1 VTDDDARI
9 RRLAANEAIARQVN
23 EQVEQLGERWNTP
36 DEPLE
41 LLCECSRAECTQR
54 LHVSLAEYRA
64 VRDNDARFMLVDDH
78 VDTEIERRVDQVGDA
93 TVVEK
98 FGPGRDVAVATA

>member
-1 VTDDDARI
+1 MTDDARV

-23 EQVEQLGERWNTP
+23 EQVEQLSERWNEP
-36 DEPLE
+36 GEPLE
-41 LLCECSRAECTQR
+41 ILCECSLAECTQR
-54 LHVSLAEYRA
+54 LHVPLVDYQA
-64 VRDNDARFMLVDDH
+64 VRENDARFMLVDQHIDK
-78 VDTEIERRVDQVGDA
+78 EIERRVGEVGDA

>member
-1 VTDDDARI
+1 VTETDARE

-23 EQVEQLGERWNTP
+23 EQVEQLGERWNTL

-41 LLCECSRAECTQR
+41 ILCECSRADCTQR
-54 LHVSLAEYRA
+54 LHVPFAAYRA
-64 VRDNDARFMLVDDH
+64 VREHDARFMLVDDH
-78 VDTEIERRVDQVGDA
+78 VIEEIERRVGVAGDG

-98 FGPGRDVAVATA
+98 FGPGHDVATATA

>member
-1 VTDDDARI
+1 LTDDERV

-23 EQVEQLGERWNTP
+23 EQVEQLGQRWNAA

-41 LLCECSRAECTQR
+41 ILCECSLAHCTLR
-54 LHVSLAEYRA
+54 LEVSMADYNR
-64 VRDNDARFMLVDDH
+64 VRQNDARFMLVDDH
-78 VDTEIERRVDQVGDA
+78 VDEEIERRVDKVGEV

-98 FGPGRDVAVATA
+98 IGPGRDVVIELA